1 MGGVGWVRSGGG
13 KAGGHLHTEVSIL
26 VVVAPR
32 RARARARPERR
43 SGGRGRR
50 AGAGLAV
57 PGWWWNGFSVKQRE
71 NEARRGALARP
82 RAWKASLLWA
92 RAGVVAEAD
101 GEFGWEAGA
110 RDRCGG
116 IWLGRVLVLVL
127 VAVALGHIVYSCRA
141 GTTGP
146 GAMGLDWVETDRF
159 AGVCRSVP
167 CRAGVEGSVGRN
179 SRCRWTDG
187 EWLVREVSVFF
198 GDKTTVSWDVRVPRS
213 RR

>member
-1 MGGVGWVRSGGG
+1 
-13 KAGGHLHTEVSIL
+13 
-26 VVVAPR
+26 
-32 RARARARPERR
+32 
-43 SGGRGRR
+43 
-50 AGAGLAV
+50 
-57 PGWWWNGFSVKQRE
+57 
-71 NEARRGALARP
+71 
-82 RAWKASLLWA
+82 
-92 RAGVVAEAD
+92 VAEAD

-116 IWLGRVLVLVL
+116 IWLGRVLVLVLVL

-187 EWLVREVSVFF
+187 EWLVPSCGRFLCFSATKRPCRGTSAYPGHGVEALERGNASWPTCSV
-198 GDKTTVSWDVRVPRS
+198 V
-213 RR
+213 